1 MVKVTMVVV
10 IIVKVTIVEANKVA
24 MVDQHG
30 LGHHGQVIGK
40 KDFW

>member
-24 MVDQHG
+24 MVEISM
-30 LGHHGQVIGK
+30 V
-40 KDFW
+40 